1 MRTAIDIILTAAER
15 RTLRNR
21 ARQSAGRVPLR
32 ARVIL
37 LAAMGW
43 TNRAIAE
50 KLRTDPHTVARWRNR
65 FAAYRVAG
73 IEQEAAR
80 EGRRRRV
87 RDAAEPNIIR
97 LTRRLRRQ
105 RQLCSS
111 RGIAKRLGVNHMLVF
126 RVWKD
131 HGLVP

>member
-1 MRTAIDIILTAAER
+1 MRTAIDIILTAGER

-32 ARVIL
+32 ARIIL

-65 FAAYRVAG
+65 FAAHRVAG

-80 EGRRRRV
+80 EGRRRNV
-87 RDAAEPNIIR
+87 RDAAERDIIR

-105 RQLCSS
+105 KQPCSS
-111 RGIAKRLGVNHMLVF
+111 RDIAKRLCVNHMLVY

>member
-32 ARVIL
+32 ARIIL

-65 FAAYRVAG
+65 FAALSCCGNRAG
-73 IEQEAAR
+73 GCAR
-80 EGRRRRV
+80 RSP
-87 RDAAEPNIIR
+87 A
-97 LTRRLRRQ
+97 
-105 RQLCSS
+105 
-111 RGIAKRLGVNHMLVF
+111 
-126 RVWKD
+126 
-131 HGLVP
+131 